1 MQDFKDLKV
10 WQRAHELTLGVYKAT
25 RTFPREETYALTSQL
40 RRAASSV
47 PANIAEACGRD
58 GAAEFGK
65 FLKIAMGS
73 ASETEYHLILARDLD
88 YLERAIWEQLN
99 AHTVEVKKMLSALIL
114 KLRTE
119 D

>member
-10 WQRAHELTLGVYKAT
+10 WQRAHELTLGIYGAT
-25 RTFPREETYALTSQL
+25 RGFPREETYALTAQL
-40 RRAASSV
+40 RRAASSI
-47 PANIAEACGRD
+47 PANVAEACGRD
-58 GAAEFGK
+58 GSAEFGR

-88 YLERAIWEQLN
+88 YIERGTWEQLN
-99 AHTVEVKKMLSALIL
+99 AHTIEVKKMLAALIL

-119 D
+119 Y